1 MLLSCIL
8 VQPASR
14 SRIRVEDHC
23 TISQSMYQKDIFCKM
38 EKGISVVVI
47 RKEMIK
53 LTPCYYF
60 SIHTYHVLLIEDIC
74 TEHM

>member
-1 MLLSCIL
+1 
-8 VQPASR
+8 
-14 SRIRVEDHC
+14 
-23 TISQSMYQKDIFCKM
+23 MYQKDIFCKM